1 MSDRAIPNQALLDFS
16 NRKLLSPVPK
26 KLYESAQV
34 YFSKKELD
42 LLQTAYN
49 VAFEA
54 HKDQFRKEGSAYITH
69 PVAVAMILIELHLD
83 IETVCAGLMH
93 DVLEDSFIKKS
104 YLEKLFG
111 KDVVAIV
118 DGVSNLNKLDFDS
131 IEDRNANNLQKMALA
146 MSKDIRV
153 IIVKLCDRLH
163 NMRTIEFLP
172 REKQIRKSIE
182 TIDLYG
188 PIAIRIGMQNIR
200 IELEDLAFKCIHPM
214 RARMLE
220 SAIKQAVGGRQRII
234 SKLRKQFKYHLKNND
249 ILATV
254 QGRQKSLY
262 SIYRKIKHKKKP
274 FSEILDV
281 YAFRVIVNSVDD
293 AYRSLGI
300 IHNVHKPIGKKF
312 KDYIAIPKSNGYQAI
327 HTSLI
332 ALDGVPIEV
341 QIQTKSMEII
351 AENGISAHWSYKT
364 KDNVTSESMG
374 AKKWIESFTDLNKAS
389 ADTHEF
395 VEAIKTDLVYDE
407 VYVFTPAGRIV
418 NLKSGSTPIDLA
430 YELHTDLGNHAVA
443 CKVNRKYAPLNIRLE
458 NGQSIEI
465 ITSDKQEVSPDWL
478 NFVVTS
484 KARSSIRLALRNQK
498 ISQSRKAGKLMLE
511 SELKRGGVTLDQ
523 YRGSKMSRILEM
535 IGVKSLNELLTDLG
549 SGKKTGALVAE
560 RFFSGLK
567 IRKNKNPKLKAMV
580 LSDHQIEGVSVIYA
594 KCCMPI
600 HGDPI
605 TAHSDTDRGI
615 VIHHARCR
623 QVAPHRSHNISSR
636 YFPAMWGSDRKEL
649 HYIGH
654 LKIHAED
661 RPGILADI
669 ASVFTKSNLNI
680 VNIQSRDIDAMI
692 IEFVVEVEV
701 LNTDSLNKLM
711 VKLRSLRYV
720 TSCSRIVNDTK
731 TKNEKTN
738 FYK

>member
-26 KLYESAQV
+26 NLYESARA

-69 PVAVAMILIELHLD
+69 PVAVASILIELNLD

-111 KDVVAIV
+111 KDIVAIV

-172 REKQIRKSIE
+172 REKQIKKSIE
-182 TIDLYG
+182 TLDLYG

-220 SAIKQAVGGRQRII
+220 SAIKQAVGGRQKII

-254 QGRQKSLY
+254 QGRQKTLY
-262 SIYRKIKHKKKP
+262 SIYRKIKNKKKP

-300 IHNVHKPIGKKF
+300 IHNVHKPIENKF

-364 KDNVTSESMG
+364 KDSVTSEIMG

-389 ADTHEF
+389 ANTHEF

-430 YELHTDLGNHAVA
+430 YELHTDLGNQAVA

-560 RFFSGLK
+560 RFFSALK
-567 IRKNKNPKLKAMV
+567 LRKNKNPKLKAMI

-615 VIHHARCR
+615 VIHHSRCR
-623 QVAPHRSHNISSR
+623 QVAPHRSHKISSR
-636 YFPAMWGSDRKEL
+636 YFPAMWGSDSKEL
-649 HYIGH
+649 HYKGH
-654 LKIHAED
+654 VKIHAED

-680 VNIQSRDIDAMI
+680 VNILSRDIDAMI

-701 LNTDSLNKLM
+701 MNTDSLNKLM

>member
-1 MSDRAIPNQALLDFS
+1 MSERAIPNQALLDFS

-26 KLYESAQV
+26 KLYESAQA
-34 YFSKKELD
+34 YLSKKELD

-69 PVAVAMILIELHLD
+69 PIAVATILIELHLD

-111 KDVVAIV
+111 KDIVAIV

-200 IELEDLAFKCIHPM
+200 VELEDLAFHCLHPM

-234 SKLRKQFKYHLKNND
+234 SKLRKQFKYYLKNND

-262 SIYRKIKHKKKP
+262 SIYRKIKNKKKP

-300 IHNVHKPIGKKF
+300 IHNIHKPIGKKF

-374 AKKWIESFTDLNKAS
+374 AKKWIESFTDLSKAS

-535 IGVKSLNELLTDLG
+535 IGVKSLNELLIDLG

-636 YFPAMWGSDRKEL
+636 YFPAMWGSDSTEL
-649 HYIGH
+649 HYKGH
-654 LKIHAED
+654 VKIQAED

>member
-1 MSDRAIPNQALLDFS
+1 MSDQVVSNQVLLDFS

-26 KLYESAQV
+26 KLYESAKV
-34 YFSKKELD
+34 YFSTKDLE

-54 HKDQFRKEGSAYITH
+54 HKNQFRKEGSAYITH
-69 PVAVAMILIELHLD
+69 PVEVASILIELHLD

-111 KDVVAIV
+111 KDIVAIV

-182 TIDLYG
+182 TLELYG

-220 SAIKQAVGGRQRII
+220 SAVKQTVGGRKKII
-234 SKLRKQFKYHLKNND
+234 SKLRKQFKYHLKNNN
-249 ILATV
+249 ITATV
-254 QGRQKSLY
+254 KGRQKSLS
-262 SIYRKIKHKKKP
+262 SIYAKIKNKKKP

-281 YAFRVIVNSVDD
+281 YAFRVIVRSVEDVYK
-293 AYRSLGI
+293 ALGI
-300 IHNVHKPIGKKF
+300 IHNLHKPIGNRF
-312 KDYIAIPKSNGYQAI
+312 KDYIAIPKTNGYQAL

-351 AENGISAHWSYKT
+351 AQNGISAHWSYKT
-364 KDNVTSESMG
+364 KGEVGSDLIG
-374 AKKWIESFTDLNKAS
+374 AKKWIEGFTALNNAS
-389 ADTHEF
+389 ADSHEF

-407 VYVFTPAGRIV
+407 VYVFTPTGKIV
-418 NLKSGSTPIDLA
+418 NLKSGSTPIDFA
-430 YELHTDLGNHAVA
+430 YELHTELGNKAAA

-465 ITSDKQEVSPDWL
+465 IASDNLEVSPDWL

-511 SELKRGGVTLDQ
+511 TELKRGGVSLDQ
-523 YRGSKMSRILEM
+523 YRGSRMSRILEM

-549 SGKKTGALVAE
+549 TGKKTGALVAE
-560 RFFSGLK
+560 RFFSGLSIK
-567 IRKNKNPKLKAMV
+567 KHRNSKPKAMV

-623 QVAPHRSHNISSR
+623 QVVPHRSTNVSSR
-636 YFPAMWGSDRKEL
+636 YLPAMWGTDKKEL
-649 HYIGH
+649 HYKGH

-669 ASVFTKSNLNI
+669 ASVFTRSNLNI
-680 VNIQSRDIDAMI
+680 FNIQSRDIDSMI

-701 LNTDSLNKLM
+701 LNANSLNKLM

-720 TSCSRIVNDTK
+720 TSCSRIVNDAK
-731 TKNEKTN
+731 TKNEKIN

>member
-1 MSDRAIPNQALLDFS
+1 MSDRAIPNQVLLDFS
-16 NRKLLSPVPK
+16 DRKLLSSVPK
-26 KLYESAQV
+26 NLYESAKA
-34 YFSKKELD
+34 YFSKRELD

-69 PVAVAMILIELHLD
+69 PVEVASILIELNLD

-118 DGVSNLNKLDFDS
+118 DGVSNLNKLDFNS

-182 TIDLYG
+182 TLELYG

-220 SAIKQAVGGRQRII
+220 SAVKQTVGGRKKII

-249 ILATV
+249 INATV
-254 QGRQKSLY
+254 KGRQKSLS
-262 SIYRKIKHKKKP
+262 SIYAKIKNKKKP

-293 AYRSLGI
+293 VYRALGI
-300 IHNVHKPIGKKF
+300 IHNIHKPIGNRF
-312 KDYIAIPKSNGYQAI
+312 KDYIAIPKTNGYQAL

-341 QIQTKSMEII
+341 QIQTMSMELI
-351 AENGISAHWSYKT
+351 AQNGIAAHWSYKT
-364 KDNVTSESMG
+364 KDAVNSDLIG
-374 AKKWIESFTDLNKAS
+374 AKKWIEGFSDLEKAS
-389 ADTHEF
+389 VDSHEF

-407 VYVFTPAGRIV
+407 VYVFTPAGKIV
-418 NLKSGSTPIDLA
+418 NLKSGSTPIDFA
-430 YELHTDLGNHAVA
+430 YELHTELGNKAVA

-465 ITSDKQEVSPDWL
+465 IASDKQEVSPDWL

-511 SELKRGGVTLDQ
+511 SELKRGGVSLDE
-523 YRGSKMSRILEM
+523 YRGSRMSRILEM

-560 RFFSGLK
+560 RFFAGLK
-567 IRKNKNPKLKAMV
+567 LKKNKNPKLKAMV

-623 QVAPHRSHNISSR
+623 QVAPHRSQNVSSR
-636 YFPAMWGSDRKEL
+636 YFPAMWGSDSKEL
-649 HYIGH
+649 LYKGH
-654 LKIHAED
+654 VKIHAED

-669 ASVFTKSNLNI
+669 ASAFTKSNLNI

-692 IEFVVEVEV
+692 IEFIVEVEV
-701 LNTDSLNKLM
+701 LNTGSMNKLM

>member
-1 MSDRAIPNQALLDFS
+1 MSDRAIPNQVLLDFS

-26 KLYESAQV
+26 KLYESAKV

-69 PVAVAMILIELHLD
+69 PVAVASILIELNLD

-341 QIQTKSMEII
+341 QIQTKSMETI

-430 YELHTDLGNHAVA
+430 YELHTDLGNNAVA

-549 SGKKTGALVAE
+549 SGKKTGVLVAE

-615 VIHHARCR
+615 VIHHSRCR

-636 YFPAMWGSDRKEL
+636 YFPAMWGSDSKEL
-649 HYIGH
+649 HYRGH
-654 LKIHAED
+654 VKIHAED

>member
-1 MSDRAIPNQALLDFS
+1 MSDRVVSNQALLDFS

-26 KLYESAQV
+26 KLYESAKA
-34 YFSKKELD
+34 YFSKKDLD

-69 PVAVAMILIELHLD
+69 PVEVASILIELHLD

-104 YLEKLFG
+104 YLQKLFG
-111 KDVVAIV
+111 KDIVEIV
-118 DGVSNLNKLDFDS
+118 DGVSNLNKLDFNS

-182 TIDLYG
+182 TLELYG

-220 SAIKQAVGGRQRII
+220 SAVKQTVGGRKRII
-234 SKLRKQFKYHLKNND
+234 SKLRKQFKYYLKNND
-249 ILATV
+249 ITATV
-254 QGRQKSLY
+254 KGRQKSLS
-262 SIYRKIKHKKKP
+262 SIYSKIKNKKKP

-293 AYRSLGI
+293 VYRALGV
-300 IHNVHKPIGKKF
+300 IHNVHKPIGNRF
-312 KDYIAIPKSNGYQAI
+312 KDYIAIPKTNGYQAL

-351 AENGISAHWSYKT
+351 AQNGISAHWSYKT
-364 KDNVTSESMG
+364 KDTVSSDLIG
-374 AKKWIESFTDLNKAS
+374 AKKWIESFTALSEAS
-389 ADTHEF
+389 QDSHEF
-395 VEAIKTDLVYDE
+395 VESIKTDLIYDE

-418 NLKSGSTPIDLA
+418 NLKSGSTPIDFA
-430 YELHTDLGNHAVA
+430 YELHTDLGSKALA
-443 CKVNRKYAPLNIRLE
+443 CKVNRKFAPLNIRLE

-465 ITSDKQEVSPDWL
+465 ITSDKPEVSPDWL

-484 KARSSIRLALRNQK
+484 KARSSIRLALRQQK
-498 ISQSRKAGKLMLE
+498 ISQARKAGKLMLE

-523 YRGSKMSRILEM
+523 YRGSTMSRILEM

-549 SGKKTGALVAE
+549 SGNKTGALVAE
-560 RFFSGLK
+560 RFFSGLNIK
-567 IRKNKNPKLKAMV
+567 KSKNSKLKAMV

-623 QVAPHRSHNISSR
+623 QVAPHRSHNVPSR
-636 YFPAMWGSDRKEL
+636 YFPAMWGSNTREL
-649 HYIGH
+649 HYKGH
-654 LKIHAED
+654 VKIHAED

-692 IEFVVEVEV
+692 IEFVIEVEV
-701 LNTDSLNKLM
+701 LNTDSINKLM
-711 VKLRSLRYV
+711 LKLRSLRYV
-720 TSCSRIVNDTK
+720 TSCSRIVNDAK

>member
-1 MSDRAIPNQALLDFS
+1 LSDRAIPNQVLLDFS
-16 NRKLLSPVPK
+16 NRQLLSPVPK
-26 KLYESAQV
+26 KLYESAKL

-69 PVAVAMILIELHLD
+69 PVAVASILIELHLD

-131 IEDRNANNLQKMALA
+131 LEDRNANNLQKMALA

-200 IELEDLAFKCIHPM
+200 IELEDLAFKCMHPM

-262 SIYRKIKHKKKP
+262 SIYRKIKNKKKP

-293 AYRSLGI
+293 AYRSLGV

-364 KDNVTSESMG
+364 KDKVTSDSMG

-443 CKVNRKYAPLNIRLE
+443 CRVNRKYAPLNIRLE

-465 ITSDKQEVSPDWL
+465 ITSEKQEVSPDWL

-535 IGVKSLNELLTDLG
+535 IGVKSLNELLIDLG

-560 RFFSGLK
+560 RFFSALN
-567 IRKNKNPKLKAMV
+567 IRKNKNLKLKAMV

-623 QVAPHRSHNISSR
+623 QVAPHRSHNVSSR
-636 YFPAMWGSDRKEL
+636 YFPAMWGSDSKEL
-649 HYIGH
+649 HYKAH
-654 LKIHAED
+654 VKIHAED
-661 RPGILADI
+661 KPGILADI

-680 VNIQSRDIDAMI
+680 VNIHSRDIDAMI
-692 IEFVVEVEV
+692 IEFIVEVEV

-711 VKLRSLRYV
+711 IKLRSLRFV
-720 TSCSRIVNDTK
+720 TSCTRIVNDAK
-731 TKNEKTN
+731 TKNEKNN

>member
-1 MSDRAIPNQALLDFS
+1 LSERAVSNQALLDFS

-26 KLYESAQV
+26 KLYESAKA
-34 YFSKKELD
+34 YFSRKDLD

-69 PVAVAMILIELHLD
+69 PIEVASILIELHLD

-111 KDVVAIV
+111 KDIVAIV

-182 TIDLYG
+182 TMELYG

-220 SAIKQAVGGRQRII
+220 SAVKQTVGGRKRII
-234 SKLRKQFKYHLKNND
+234 SKVRKQFKYHLKNND
-249 ILATV
+249 ITATV
-254 QGRQKSLY
+254 KGRQKSLS
-262 SIYRKIKHKKKP
+262 SIYSKIKNKKKP

-293 AYRSLGI
+293 VYRALGI
-300 IHNVHKPIGKKF
+300 IHNIHKPIGSRF
-312 KDYIAIPKSNGYQAI
+312 KDYIAIPKTNGYQAL

-341 QIQTKSMEII
+341 QIQTMSMEII
-351 AENGISAHWSYKT
+351 AQNGIAAHWSYKT
-364 KDNVTSESMG
+364 KDAVNSDLIG
-374 AKKWIESFTDLNKAS
+374 AKKWIEGFSDLKKAS
-389 ADTHEF
+389 VDSHEF

-407 VYVFTPAGRIV
+407 VYVFTPAGKIV
-418 NLKSGSTPIDLA
+418 NLKSGSTPIDFA
-430 YELHTDLGNHAVA
+430 YELHTELGNKAVA

-465 ITSDKQEVSPDWL
+465 IASNKQEVSPDWL
-478 NFVVTS
+478 NFVVSS

-511 SELKRGGVTLDQ
+511 SELKRGGVSLDE
-523 YRGSKMSRILEM
+523 YRGSRMSRILEL

-560 RFFSGLK
+560 RFFAALK
-567 IRKNKNPKLKAMV
+567 IKKNKNPKLKAMV

-623 QVAPHRSHNISSR
+623 QVAPHRSQNVSPR
-636 YFPAMWGSDRKEL
+636 YFPAMWGSDSKEL
-649 HYIGH
+649 HYKGH
-654 LKIHAED
+654 VKIHAED

-692 IEFVVEVEV
+692 IEFIVEVEV
-701 LNTDSLNKLM
+701 LNTDSMIRNELF
-711 VKLRSLRYV
+711 
-720 TSCSRIVNDTK
+720 
-731 TKNEKTN
+731 KNSQ
-738 FYK
+738 

>member
-1 MSDRAIPNQALLDFS
+1 MSDRVVSNQALLDFS

-26 KLYESAQV
+26 KLYESAKA
-34 YFSKKELD
+34 YFSKKDLD

-69 PVAVAMILIELHLD
+69 PVEVASILIELHLD

-104 YLEKLFG
+104 YLQKLFG
-111 KDVVAIV
+111 KDIVEIV
-118 DGVSNLNKLDFDS
+118 DGVSNLNKLDFNS

-182 TIDLYG
+182 TLELYG

-220 SAIKQAVGGRQRII
+220 SAVKQTVGGRKRII
-234 SKLRKQFKYHLKNND
+234 AKLRKQFKYHLKNND
-249 ILATV
+249 ITATV
-254 QGRQKSLY
+254 KGRQKSLS
-262 SIYRKIKHKKKP
+262 SIYSKIKNKKKP

-293 AYRSLGI
+293 VYRALGV
-300 IHNVHKPIGKKF
+300 IHNIHKPIGNRF
-312 KDYIAIPKSNGYQAI
+312 KDYIAIPKTNGYQAL

-351 AENGISAHWSYKT
+351 AQNGISAHWSYKT
-364 KDNVTSESMG
+364 KDTVSSDLIG
-374 AKKWIESFTDLNKAS
+374 AKKWIESFTALSEAS
-389 ADTHEF
+389 QDSHEF
-395 VEAIKTDLVYDE
+395 VESIKTDLIYDE

-418 NLKSGSTPIDLA
+418 NLKSGSTPIDFA
-430 YELHTDLGNHAVA
+430 YELHTDLGSKALA
-443 CKVNRKYAPLNIRLE
+443 CKVNRKFAPLNIRLE

-465 ITSDKQEVSPDWL
+465 ITSDKPEVSPDWL

-484 KARSSIRLALRNQK
+484 KARSSIRLALRQQK
-498 ISQSRKAGKLMLE
+498 ISQARKAGKLMLE

-523 YRGSKMSRILEM
+523 YRGSTMSRILEM

-549 SGKKTGALVAE
+549 SGNKTGALVAE
-560 RFFSGLK
+560 RFFSGLNIK
-567 IRKNKNPKLKAMV
+567 KSKNSKLKAMV

-623 QVAPHRSHNISSR
+623 QVAPHRSHNVPSR
-636 YFPAMWGSDRKEL
+636 YFPAMWGSNTREL
-649 HYIGH
+649 HYKGH
-654 LKIHAED
+654 VKIHAED

-692 IEFVVEVEV
+692 IEFVIEVEV
-701 LNTDSLNKLM
+701 LNADSINKLM
-711 VKLRSLRYV
+711 LKLRSLRYV
-720 TSCSRIVNDTK
+720 TSCSRIVNDAK

>member
-1 MSDRAIPNQALLDFS
+1 MSDRVVSNQALLDFS
-16 NRKLLSPVPK
+16 NRNLLSPVPK
-26 KLYESAQV
+26 KLYESAKA
-34 YFSKKELD
+34 YFSKKDLD

-69 PVAVAMILIELHLD
+69 PVAVASILIELNLD

-111 KDVVAIV
+111 KDILAIV
-118 DGVSNLNKLDFDS
+118 DGVSNLNKLDFNS
-131 IEDRNANNLQKMALA
+131 IEERNANNLQKMALA

-182 TIDLYG
+182 TLELYG
-188 PIAIRIGMQNIR
+188 PIAIRVGMQNIR
-200 IELEDLAFKCIHPM
+200 VELEDLAFRCIHPM

-220 SAIKQAVGGRQRII
+220 SAVKQAMGGRKRII
-234 SKLRKQFKYHLKNND
+234 SKLRKEFKHHLKAND
-249 ILATV
+249 VTATV
-254 QGRQKSLY
+254 KGRQKSLS
-262 SIYRKIKHKKKP
+262 SIYAKIKNKKKP

-293 AYRSLGI
+293 VYRALGI
-300 IHNVHKPIGKKF
+300 IHNICKPIGNRF
-312 KDYIAIPKSNGYQAI
+312 KDYIAIPKTNGYQAL

-332 ALDGVPIEV
+332 ALDGIPIEV

-351 AENGISAHWSYKT
+351 AQNGIAAHWSYKT
-364 KDNVTSESMG
+364 KDSVSSDLIG
-374 AKKWIESFTDLNKAS
+374 AKKWIESFADLKEAS
-389 ADTHEF
+389 KDSHEF
-395 VEAIKTDLVYDE
+395 VESIKTDLIYDE

-418 NLKSGSTPIDLA
+418 NLKSGSTPIDFA
-430 YELHTDLGNHAVA
+430 YELHTDLGNKAIA
-443 CKVNRKYAPLNIRLE
+443 CRVNRKFAPLNIRLE

-465 ITSDKQEVSPDWL
+465 ITSDKVEVSPDWL

-484 KARSSIRLALRNQK
+484 KARSSIRYALRQQK
-498 ISQSRKAGKLMLE
+498 ISQARKAGKLMLE
-511 SELKRGGVTLDQ
+511 SELKRGGVTLDE
-523 YRGSKMSRILEM
+523 YRGSRLSRVLEM
-535 IGVKSLNELLTDLG
+535 IGAKSLNELIIDLG

-560 RFFSGLK
+560 RFFSSLNIK
-567 IRKNKNPKLKAMV
+567 KNKHSKLKAMV
-580 LSDHQIEGVSVIYA
+580 LSDHQIEGVSVTYA

-600 HGDPI
+600 YGDPI

-615 VIHHARCR
+615 VIHHSRCR
-623 QVAPHRSHNISSR
+623 QVAPHRSHNLPSR
-636 YFPAMWGSDRKEL
+636 YFPAMWGSNSREL
-649 HYIGH
+649 HYKGH
-654 LKIHAED
+654 VKINSED
-661 RPGILADI
+661 RPGILAEI

-692 IEFVVEVEV
+692 IEFIVEVEV
-701 LNTDSLNKLM
+701 LNTDSMNKLM
-711 VKLRSLRYV
+711 VKLRSLRHV
-720 TSCSRIVNDTK
+720 TSCSRIVNDAK

>member
-1 MSDRAIPNQALLDFS
+1 MSDRALSNQVLLDFS
-16 NRKLLSPVPK
+16 NTKLLTPIPK
-26 KLYESAQV
+26 KLYESAKS

-49 VAFEA
+49 VSQEA
-54 HKDQFRKEGSAYITH
+54 HKDQFRKEGSPYITH
-69 PVAVAMILIELHLD
+69 PVAVASILIDLNLD
-83 IETVCAGLMH
+83 VETVCAGLMH

-111 KDVVAIV
+111 KDIVGIV

-172 REKQIRKSIE
+172 REKQIRKSLE
-182 TIDLYG
+182 TLDLYG

-200 IELEDLAFKCIHPM
+200 IELEDLAFRCMHPM
-214 RARMLE
+214 RASMLE
-220 SAIKQAVGGRQRII
+220 SAVKRAVGGRKKII
-234 SKLRKQFKYHLKNND
+234 SKLRKQFKYHLKNNN

-254 QGRQKSLY
+254 QGRHKSLY
-262 SIYRKIKHKKKP
+262 SIYRKIKNKKKP

-293 AYRSLGI
+293 AYRSLGV
-300 IHNVHKPIGKKF
+300 IHNIHKPIGKKF
-312 KDYIAIPKSNGYQAI
+312 KDYIAIPKLNGYQAI

-364 KDNVTSESMG
+364 KDSVNSQSIG

-389 ADTHEF
+389 IDTHEF

-407 VYVFTPAGRIV
+407 VYVFTPAGMIV
-418 NLKSGSTPIDLA
+418 NLKAGSTPIDLA
-430 YELHTDLGNHAVA
+430 YELHTELGNKAIA
-443 CKVNRKYAPLNIRLE
+443 CKVNRRYAPLNILLE

-465 ITSDKQEVSPDWL
+465 ITSEENAVSPEWL

-484 KARSSIRLALRNQK
+484 KARSSIRSSLRQQK
-498 ISQSRKAGKLMLE
+498 ISQSRKVGKLMLE

-523 YRGSKMSRILEM
+523 YRGSRMSKILEV
-535 IGVKSLNELLTDLG
+535 IGVKSLNELLTELG

-560 RFFSGLK
+560 RFFSALRK
-567 IRKNKNPKLKAMV
+567 RKNKSLKIKPMI
-580 LSDHQIEGVSVIYA
+580 LKDHQIEGVSVIYA

-600 HGDPI
+600 YGDPI

-615 VIHHARCR
+615 VIHHSRCR
-623 QVAPHRSHNISSR
+623 QVIPHRSHKVSPR
-636 YFPAMWGSDRKEL
+636 YFPAMWGTDSKEL
-649 HYIGH
+649 HYKGH

-669 ASVFTKSNLNI
+669 ASVFTRSNLNI
-680 VNIQSRDIDAMI
+680 VNIQSRDIDSMI

-701 LNTDSLNKLM
+701 FNTESLNKLM

-720 TSCSRIVNDTK
+720 TSCSRIVNDAK
-731 TKNEKTN
+731 SKNEKAN
-738 FYK
+738 LYK

>member
-1 MSDRAIPNQALLDFS
+1 MSDRAIPNQVLLDFS

-26 KLYESAQV
+26 KLYESAKV

-69 PVAVAMILIELHLD
+69 PVSVASILIELNLD

-341 QIQTKSMEII
+341 QIQTKSMETI

-430 YELHTDLGNHAVA
+430 YELHTDLGNNAVA
-443 CKVNRKYAPLNIRLE
+443 RKVNRKYAPLNIRLE

-549 SGKKTGALVAE
+549 SGKKTGVLVAE

-615 VIHHARCR
+615 VIHHSRCR

-636 YFPAMWGSDRKEL
+636 YFPAIWGSDSKEL
-649 HYIGH
+649 HYKGH
-654 LKIHAED
+654 VKIHAED

>member
-1 MSDRAIPNQALLDFS
+1 MSDRALSNQVLLDFS
-16 NRKLLSPVPK
+16 NTKLLTPIPK
-26 KLYESAQV
+26 KLYESAKS

-49 VAFEA
+49 VSQEA
-54 HKDQFRKEGSAYITH
+54 HKDQFRKEGSPYITH
-69 PVAVAMILIELHLD
+69 PVAVASILIDLNLD
-83 IETVCAGLMH
+83 VETVCAGLMH

-111 KDVVAIV
+111 KDIVGIV

-172 REKQIRKSIE
+172 REKQIRKSLE
-182 TIDLYG
+182 TLDLYG

-200 IELEDLAFKCIHPM
+200 IELEDLAFRCMHPM
-214 RARMLE
+214 RASMLE
-220 SAIKQAVGGRQRII
+220 SAVKRAVGGRKKII
-234 SKLRKQFKYHLKNND
+234 SKLRKQFKYHLKNNN

-262 SIYRKIKHKKKP
+262 SIYRKIKNKKKP

-293 AYRSLGI
+293 AYRSLGV
-300 IHNVHKPIGKKF
+300 IHNIHKPIGKKF
-312 KDYIAIPKSNGYQAI
+312 KDYIAIPKLNGYQAI

-364 KDNVTSESMG
+364 KDSVNSQSIG

-389 ADTHEF
+389 IDTHEF

-407 VYVFTPAGRIV
+407 VYVFTPAGMIV
-418 NLKSGSTPIDLA
+418 NLKAGSTPIDLA
-430 YELHTDLGNHAVA
+430 YELHTELGNKAIA
-443 CKVNRKYAPLNIRLE
+443 CKVNRRYAPLNILLE

-465 ITSDKQEVSPDWL
+465 ITSEENAVSPEWL

-484 KARSSIRLALRNQK
+484 KARSSIRSSLRQQK
-498 ISQSRKAGKLMLE
+498 ISQSRKVGKLMLE

-523 YRGSKMSRILEM
+523 YRGSRMSKILEV
-535 IGVKSLNELLTDLG
+535 IGVKSLNELLTELG

-560 RFFSGLK
+560 RFFSALRK
-567 IRKNKNPKLKAMV
+567 RKNKSLKIKPMI
-580 LSDHQIEGVSVIYA
+580 LKDHQIEGVSVIYA

-600 HGDPI
+600 YGDPI

-615 VIHHARCR
+615 VIHHSRCR
-623 QVAPHRSHNISSR
+623 QVIPHRSHKVSPR
-636 YFPAMWGSDRKEL
+636 YFPAMWGTDSKEL
-649 HYIGH
+649 HYKGH

-669 ASVFTKSNLNI
+669 ASVFTRSNLNI
-680 VNIQSRDIDAMI
+680 VNIQSRDIDSMI

-701 LNTDSLNKLM
+701 FNTESLNKLM

-720 TSCSRIVNDTK
+720 TSCSRIVNDAK
-731 TKNEKTN
+731 SKNEKAN

>member
-1 MSDRAIPNQALLDFS
+1 
-16 NRKLLSPVPK
+16 
-26 KLYESAQV
+26 
-34 YFSKKELD
+34 
-42 LLQTAYN
+42 
-49 VAFEA
+49 
-54 HKDQFRKEGSAYITH
+54 YITH
-69 PVAVAMILIELHLD
+69 PVAVASILIELNLD

-111 KDVVAIV
+111 KDIVAIV
-118 DGVSNLNKLDFDS
+118 DGVSNLNKLDFNS
-131 IEDRNANNLQKMALA
+131 LEERNANNLQKMALA

-182 TIDLYG
+182 TLELYG
-188 PIAIRIGMQNIR
+188 PIAIRVGMQNIR
-200 IELEDLAFKCIHPM
+200 VELEDLAFRCIHPM

-220 SAIKQAVGGRQRII
+220 SAVKQAMGGRKRII
-234 SKLRKQFKYHLKNND
+234 SKLRKEFKHYLKVND
-249 ILATV
+249 VTATV
-254 QGRQKSLY
+254 KGRQKSLS
-262 SIYRKIKHKKKP
+262 SIYAKIKNKKKP

-293 AYRSLGI
+293 VYRALGI
-300 IHNVHKPIGKKF
+300 IHNICKPIGSRF
-312 KDYIAIPKSNGYQAI
+312 KDYIAIPKTNGYQAL

-332 ALDGVPIEV
+332 ALDGIPIEV

-351 AENGISAHWSYKT
+351 AQNGIAAHWSYKT
-364 KDNVTSESMG
+364 KDSVSSDLIG
-374 AKKWIESFTDLNKAS
+374 AKKWIESFVDLKEAS
-389 ADTHEF
+389 KDSHEF
-395 VEAIKTDLVYDE
+395 VESIKTDLIYDE

-418 NLKSGSTPIDLA
+418 NLKSGSTPIDFA
-430 YELHTDLGNHAVA
+430 YELHTDLGNKAIA
-443 CKVNRKYAPLNIRLE
+443 CKVNRKFAPLNIRLE

-465 ITSDKQEVSPDWL
+465 ITSDKLEVSPDWL

-484 KARSSIRLALRNQK
+484 KARSSIRYALRQQK
-498 ISQSRKAGKLMLE
+498 ISQARKAGKLMLE
-511 SELKRGGVTLDQ
+511 SELKRGGVTLDE
-523 YRGSKMSRILEM
+523 YRGSRLSKVLEM
-535 IGVKSLNELLTDLG
+535 IGAKSLNELIIDLG

-560 RFFSGLK
+560 RFFSSLNIK
-567 IRKNKNPKLKAMV
+567 KNKHSKLKAMV
-580 LSDHQIEGVSVIYA
+580 LSDHQIEGVSVTYA

-600 HGDPI
+600 YGDPI

-615 VIHHARCR
+615 VIHHSRCR
-623 QVAPHRSHNISSR
+623 QVAPHRSHNLPSR
-636 YFPAMWGSDRKEL
+636 YFPAMWGSNSREL
-649 HYIGH
+649 HYKGH
-654 LKIHAED
+654 VKIHSED
-661 RPGILADI
+661 RPGILAEI

-692 IEFVVEVEV
+692 IEFIVEVEV
-701 LNTDSLNKLM
+701 LNTDSMNKLM
-711 VKLRSLRYV
+711 VKLRSLRQV
-720 TSCSRIVNDTK
+720 TSCSRIVNDAK

>member
-1 MSDRAIPNQALLDFS
+1 LSDRAIPNQVLLDFS
-16 NRKLLSPVPK
+16 NRKLLSPVPA
-26 KLYESAQV
+26 KLYKSAKG
-34 YFSKKELD
+34 YFSKKELN

-54 HKDQFRKEGSAYITH
+54 HKEQFRKEGSAYITH
-69 PVAVAMILIELHLD
+69 PVAVASTLIELHLD
-83 IETVCAGLMH
+83 VETVCAGLMH

-111 KDVVAIV
+111 KDIVAIV

-172 REKQIRKSIE
+172 RETQIRKSIE
-182 TIDLYG
+182 TLDLYG

-200 IELEDLAFKCIHPM
+200 IELEDLSFRCIHPM

-262 SIYRKIKHKKKP
+262 SIYKKIKDKKKP

-332 ALDGVPIEV
+332 ALDGVPVEV

-364 KDNVTSESMG
+364 KDTVTSESIG
-374 AKKWIESFTDLNKAS
+374 AKKWIESFADLNNAS
-389 ADTHEF
+389 IDSHEF

-430 YELHTDLGNHAVA
+430 YELHTELGNKAVA

-465 ITSDKQEVSPDWL
+465 ITSDKLEVSPDWL

-498 ISQSRKAGKLMLE
+498 ISQARKAGKLMLE
-511 SELKRGGVTLDQ
+511 RELKRGGVTLGH
-523 YRGSKMSRILEM
+523 YRGSKMSRILDM
-535 IGVKSLNELLTDLG
+535 IGVKSLNELLIDLG
-549 SGKKTGALVAE
+549 SGKKTGALVVE

-567 IRKNKNPKLKAMV
+567 IKKNKTVKLKAMV
-580 LSDHQIEGVSVIYA
+580 LADNQIEGVSVIYA

-600 HGDPI
+600 HGDPV
-605 TAHSDTDRGI
+605 TAHSDTNRGI

-623 QVAPHRSHNISSR
+623 RVVPHRSHSLSSR
-636 YFPAMWGSDRKEL
+636 YFSAIWGSDSKEL

-654 LKIHAED
+654 IKIQAED

-692 IEFVVEVEV
+692 IEFGVEVEV
-701 LNTDSLNKLM
+701 LNINSLKQLM
-711 VKLRSLRYV
+711 VKLRSLKYV

-738 FYK
+738 LYK

>member
-26 KLYESAQV
+26 NLYESARA

-69 PVAVAMILIELHLD
+69 PVAVASILIELNLD

-111 KDVVAIV
+111 KDIVAIV

-172 REKQIRKSIE
+172 REKQIKKSIE
-182 TIDLYG
+182 TLDLYG

-220 SAIKQAVGGRQRII
+220 SAIKQAVGGRQKII

-254 QGRQKSLY
+254 QGRQKTLY
-262 SIYRKIKHKKKP
+262 SIYRKIKNKKKP

-300 IHNVHKPIGKKF
+300 IHNVHKPIENKF

-364 KDNVTSESMG
+364 KDSVTSESMG

-430 YELHTDLGNHAVA
+430 YELHTDLGNQAVA

-560 RFFSGLK
+560 RFFSALK
-567 IRKNKNPKLKAMV
+567 LRKNKNPKLKAMI

-615 VIHHARCR
+615 VIHHSRCR
-623 QVAPHRSHNISSR
+623 QVAPHRSHKISSR
-636 YFPAMWGSDRKEL
+636 YFPAMWGSDSKEL
-649 HYIGH
+649 HYKGH
-654 LKIHAED
+654 VKIHAED

-680 VNIQSRDIDAMI
+680 VNILSRDIDAMI

>member
-1 MSDRAIPNQALLDFS
+1 MSDRAIPNQVLLDFS
-16 NRKLLSPVPK
+16 DRKLLSPVPK
-26 KLYESAQV
+26 NLYESAKA
-34 YFSKKELD
+34 YFSKRELD

-69 PVAVAMILIELHLD
+69 PVEVASILIELNLD

-118 DGVSNLNKLDFDS
+118 DGVSNLNKLDFNS
-131 IEDRNANNLQKMALA
+131 IEDRNANNIQKMALA

-182 TIDLYG
+182 TLELYG

-214 RARMLE
+214 RARILE
-220 SAIKQAVGGRQRII
+220 SAVKQTVGGRKKII

-249 ILATV
+249 ITATV
-254 QGRQKSLY
+254 KGRQKSLS
-262 SIYRKIKHKKKP
+262 SIYAKIKNKKKP

-293 AYRSLGI
+293 VYRALGI
-300 IHNVHKPIGKKF
+300 IHNIHKPIGNRF
-312 KDYIAIPKSNGYQAI
+312 KDYIAIPKTNGYQAL

-341 QIQTKSMEII
+341 QIQTMSMEII
-351 AENGISAHWSYKT
+351 AQNGIAAHWSYKT
-364 KDNVTSESMG
+364 KDAINSDLIG
-374 AKKWIESFTDLNKAS
+374 AKKWIEGFSDLKKAS
-389 ADTHEF
+389 VDSHEF

-407 VYVFTPAGRIV
+407 VYVFTPAGKIV
-418 NLKSGSTPIDLA
+418 NLKSGSTPIDFA
-430 YELHTDLGNHAVA
+430 YELHTELGNKAVA

-465 ITSDKQEVSPDWL
+465 IASDKQEVSPDWL

-511 SELKRGGVTLDQ
+511 SELKRGGVSLDE
-523 YRGSKMSRILEM
+523 YRGSRMSRILEM

-560 RFFSGLK
+560 RFFAGLK
-567 IRKNKNPKLKAMV
+567 LKKNKNPKLKAMV

-623 QVAPHRSHNISSR
+623 QVAPHRSQNVSSR
-636 YFPAMWGSDRKEL
+636 YFPAMWGSDSKEL
-649 HYIGH
+649 HYKGH
-654 LKIHAED
+654 VKIHAED

-692 IEFVVEVEV
+692 IEFIVEVEV
-701 LNTDSLNKLM
+701 LNTDSMNQLM

>member
-1 MSDRAIPNQALLDFS
+1 MSDRIVSNQALLDFS

-26 KLYESAQV
+26 KLYESAKA
-34 YFSKKELD
+34 YFSKKDLD

-69 PVAVAMILIELHLD
+69 PVEVASILIELNLD

-111 KDVVAIV
+111 KDILAIV
-118 DGVSNLNKLDFDS
+118 DGVSNLNKLDFNS
-131 IEDRNANNLQKMALA
+131 IEERNANNLQKMALA

-182 TIDLYG
+182 TLELYG
-188 PIAIRIGMQNIR
+188 PIAIRVGMQNIR
-200 IELEDLAFKCIHPM
+200 VELEDLAFRCIHPM

-220 SAIKQAVGGRQRII
+220 SAVKQAMGGRKRII
-234 SKLRKQFKYHLKNND
+234 SKLRKEFKHHLKAND
-249 ILATV
+249 VTATV
-254 QGRQKSLY
+254 KGRQKSLS
-262 SIYRKIKHKKKP
+262 SIYAKIKNKKKP

-293 AYRSLGI
+293 VYRALGI
-300 IHNVHKPIGKKF
+300 IHNICKPIGNRF
-312 KDYIAIPKSNGYQAI
+312 KDYIAIPKTNGYQAL

-332 ALDGVPIEV
+332 ALDGIPIEV

-351 AENGISAHWSYKT
+351 AQNGIAAHWSYKT
-364 KDNVTSESMG
+364 KDSVSSDLIG
-374 AKKWIESFTDLNKAS
+374 AKKWIESFADLKEAS
-389 ADTHEF
+389 KDSHEF
-395 VEAIKTDLVYDE
+395 VESIKTDLIYDE

-418 NLKSGSTPIDLA
+418 NLKSGSTPIDFA
-430 YELHTDLGNHAVA
+430 YELHTDLGNKAIA
-443 CKVNRKYAPLNIRLE
+443 CRVNRKFAPLNIRLE

-465 ITSDKQEVSPDWL
+465 ITSDKLEVSPDWL

-484 KARSSIRLALRNQK
+484 KARSSIRYALRQQK
-498 ISQSRKAGKLMLE
+498 ISQARKAGKLMLE
-511 SELKRGGVTLDQ
+511 SELKRGGVTLDE
-523 YRGSKMSRILEM
+523 YRGSRLSRVLEM
-535 IGVKSLNELLTDLG
+535 IGAKSLNELIIDLG

-560 RFFSGLK
+560 RFFSSLNIK
-567 IRKNKNPKLKAMV
+567 KNKHSKLKAMV
-580 LSDHQIEGVSVIYA
+580 LSDHQIEGVSVTYA

-600 HGDPI
+600 YGDPI

-615 VIHHARCR
+615 VIHHSRCR
-623 QVAPHRSHNISSR
+623 QVAPHRSHNLPSR
-636 YFPAMWGSDRKEL
+636 YFPAMWGSNSREL
-649 HYIGH
+649 NYKGH
-654 LKIHAED
+654 VKIHSED
-661 RPGILADI
+661 RPGILAEI

-692 IEFVVEVEV
+692 IEFIVEVEV
-701 LNTDSLNKLM
+701 LNTDSMNKLM
-711 VKLRSLRYV
+711 VKLRSLRHV
-720 TSCSRIVNDTK
+720 TSCSRIVNDAK

>member
-1 MSDRAIPNQALLDFS
+1 
-16 NRKLLSPVPK
+16 
-26 KLYESAQV
+26 
-34 YFSKKELD
+34 
-42 LLQTAYN
+42 
-49 VAFEA
+49 
-54 HKDQFRKEGSAYITH
+54 
-69 PVAVAMILIELHLD
+69 
-83 IETVCAGLMH
+83 
-93 DVLEDSFIKKS
+93 
-104 YLEKLFG
+104 
-111 KDVVAIV
+111 
-118 DGVSNLNKLDFDS
+118 
-131 IEDRNANNLQKMALA
+131 
-146 MSKDIRV
+146 
-153 IIVKLCDRLH
+153 
-163 NMRTIEFLP
+163 MRTIEFLP

-182 TIDLYG
+182 TMELYG

-220 SAIKQAVGGRQRII
+220 SAVKQTVGGRKRII

-249 ILATV
+249 ITATV
-254 QGRQKSLY
+254 KGRQKSLS
-262 SIYRKIKHKKKP
+262 SIYSKIKNKKKP

-293 AYRSLGI
+293 VYRALGV
-300 IHNVHKPIGKKF
+300 IHNVHKPIGNRF
-312 KDYIAIPKSNGYQAI
+312 KDYIAIPKTNGYQAI

-351 AENGISAHWSYKT
+351 AQNGISAHWSYKT
-364 KDNVTSESMG
+364 KDSVSSDLIG
-374 AKKWIESFTDLNKAS
+374 AKKWIESFTALSEAS
-389 ADTHEF
+389 KDSHEF
-395 VEAIKTDLVYDE
+395 VESIKTDLIYDE

-430 YELHTDLGNHAVA
+430 YELHTDLGNKAIA
-443 CKVNRKYAPLNIRLE
+443 CKVNRKFAPLNIRLE

-465 ITSDKQEVSPDWL
+465 ITSDKLEVSPDWL

-484 KARSSIRLALRNQK
+484 KARSSIRLALRQQK
-498 ISQSRKAGKLMLE
+498 ISQARKAGKLVLE
-511 SELKRGGVTLDQ
+511 SELKRGGVSLDQ
-523 YRGSKMSRILEM
+523 YRGSTMSRILEM

-560 RFFSGLK
+560 RFFSGLNIK
-567 IRKNKNPKLKAMV
+567 KNKNSKLKAMV
-580 LSDHQIEGVSVIYA
+580 LSNHQIEGVSVIYA

-623 QVAPHRSHNISSR
+623 QVAPHRSHKIPSR
-636 YFPAMWGSDRKEL
+636 YFPAMWGSNSREL
-649 HYIGH
+649 HYKGH
-654 LKIHAED
+654 VKIHAED

-692 IEFVVEVEV
+692 IEFVIEVEV
-701 LNTDSLNKLM
+701 LNADSINKLM

-720 TSCSRIVNDTK
+720 TSCSRIVNDAK

>member
-1 MSDRAIPNQALLDFS
+1 MSDRVVSNQVLLDFS

-26 KLYESAQV
+26 KLYESAKV
-34 YFSKKELD
+34 YFSKKDLD

-69 PVAVAMILIELHLD
+69 PVEVASILIELHLD

-111 KDVVAIV
+111 KDIVAIV

-182 TIDLYG
+182 TMELYG

-220 SAIKQAVGGRQRII
+220 SAVKQTVGGRKRII
-234 SKLRKQFKYHLKNND
+234 SKLRKQFKYYLKNND
-249 ILATV
+249 ITATV
-254 QGRQKSLY
+254 KGRQKSLS
-262 SIYRKIKHKKKP
+262 SIYSKIKNKKKP

-293 AYRSLGI
+293 VYRALGV
-300 IHNVHKPIGKKF
+300 IHNVHKPIGNRF
-312 KDYIAIPKSNGYQAI
+312 KDYIAIPKTNGYQAL

-351 AENGISAHWSYKT
+351 AQNGISAHWSYKT
-364 KDNVTSESMG
+364 KDTVSSDLIG
-374 AKKWIESFTDLNKAS
+374 AKKWIESFTALSEAS
-389 ADTHEF
+389 QDSHEF
-395 VEAIKTDLVYDE
+395 VESIKTDLIYDE

-418 NLKSGSTPIDLA
+418 NLKSGSTPIDFA
-430 YELHTDLGNHAVA
+430 YELHTDLGSKALA
-443 CKVNRKYAPLNIRLE
+443 CKVNRKFAPLNIRLE

-465 ITSDKQEVSPDWL
+465 ITSDKPEVNPDWL

-484 KARSSIRLALRNQK
+484 KARSSIRLALRQQK
-498 ISQSRKAGKLMLE
+498 ISQARKAGKLMLE

-523 YRGSKMSRILEM
+523 YRGSTMSRILEI

-549 SGKKTGALVAE
+549 SGNKTGALVAE
-560 RFFSGLK
+560 RFFSGLNIK
-567 IRKNKNPKLKAMV
+567 KSKNSKLKAMV

-623 QVAPHRSHNISSR
+623 QVAPHRSHNVPSR
-636 YFPAMWGSDRKEL
+636 YFPAMWGSNTREL
-649 HYIGH
+649 HYKGH
-654 LKIHAED
+654 VKIHAED

-692 IEFVVEVEV
+692 IEFVIEVEV
-701 LNTDSLNKLM
+701 LNADSINKLM
-711 VKLRSLRYV
+711 LKLRSLRYV
-720 TSCSRIVNDTK
+720 TSCSRIVNDAK

>member
-1 MSDRAIPNQALLDFS
+1 MSDRAITNQALLDFS
-16 NRKLLSPVPK
+16 NSQLLSPLPK
-26 KLYESAQV
+26 NLYESAKV
-34 YFSKKELD
+34 YFNKKELG

-54 HKDQFRKEGSAYITH
+54 HKGQLRKEGSAYITH
-69 PVAVAMILIELHLD
+69 PVAVASILMDLKLD

-104 YLEKLFG
+104 YLEKIFG

-118 DGVSNLNKLDFDS
+118 DGVSNLNKLDFNS
-131 IEDRNANNLQKMALA
+131 LEDRNANNLQKMALA

-163 NMRTIEFLP
+163 NMRTIQFLP
-172 REKQIRKSIE
+172 RDKQIRKSIE
-182 TIDLYG
+182 TLELYG

-214 RARMLE
+214 RARILE
-220 SAIKQAVGGRQRII
+220 SAVQQTVGGRKKII

-249 ILATV
+249 ITATV
-254 QGRQKSLY
+254 KGRQKSLS
-262 SIYRKIKHKKKP
+262 SIYAKIKNKKKP

-281 YAFRVIVNSVDD
+281 YAFRVIVRSVDD
-293 AYRSLGI
+293 VYKALGI
-300 IHNVHKPIGKKF
+300 IHNLHKPIGNRF
-312 KDYIAIPKSNGYQAI
+312 KDYIAIPKTNGYQAL

-351 AENGISAHWSYKT
+351 AQNGISAHWSYKT
-364 KDNVTSESMG
+364 KGEVGSDLIG
-374 AKKWIESFTDLNKAS
+374 AKKWIEGFTDLQKAS
-389 ADTHEF
+389 IDSHEF

-407 VYVFTPAGRIV
+407 VYVFTPAGKIV
-418 NLKSGSTPIDLA
+418 NLKSGSTPIDFA
-430 YELHTDLGNHAVA
+430 YELHTELGNKAAA

-465 ITSDKQEVSPDWL
+465 IPSDNLEVSPDWL

-511 SELKRGGVTLDQ
+511 TELKRGGASLDQ
-523 YRGSKMSRILEM
+523 YRGSRMSRILEM

-560 RFFSGLK
+560 RFFAGLSIK
-567 IRKNKNPKLKAMV
+567 KNRNSKPKAMV

-623 QVAPHRSHNISSR
+623 QVAPHRSANVSSR
-636 YFPAMWGSDRKEL
+636 YLPAMWGTDKKEL
-649 HYIGH
+649 HYKGH

-669 ASVFTKSNLNI
+669 ASVFTRSNLNI
-680 VNIQSRDIDAMI
+680 VNIQSRDIDSMI
-692 IEFVVEVEV
+692 IEFIVEVEV
-701 LNTDSLNKLM
+701 LNADSLNRLM

>member
-1 MSDRAIPNQALLDFS
+1 MSERAVSNQALLDFS

-26 KLYESAQV
+26 KLYESAKA
-34 YFSKKELD
+34 YFSRKDLD

-54 HKDQFRKEGSAYITH
+54 HKDQFRIEGSAYITH
-69 PVAVAMILIELHLD
+69 PIEVASILIELHLD

-111 KDVVAIV
+111 KDIVAIV

-172 REKQIRKSIE
+172 REKQIKKSIE
-182 TIDLYG
+182 TMELYG

-220 SAIKQAVGGRQRII
+220 SAVKQTVGGRKRII
-234 SKLRKQFKYHLKNND
+234 SKVRKQFKYHLKNND
-249 ILATV
+249 ITATV
-254 QGRQKSLY
+254 KGRQKSLS
-262 SIYRKIKHKKKP
+262 SIYSKIKNKKKP

-293 AYRSLGI
+293 VYRALGI
-300 IHNVHKPIGKKF
+300 IHNIHKPIGSRF
-312 KDYIAIPKSNGYQAI
+312 KDYIAIPKTNGYQAL

-351 AENGISAHWSYKT
+351 AQNGISAHWSYKT
-364 KDNVTSESMG
+364 KDSVSSDLIG
-374 AKKWIESFTDLNKAS
+374 AKKWIEGFSDLKKAS
-389 ADTHEF
+389 IDSHEF

-407 VYVFTPAGRIV
+407 VYVFTPAGKIV
-418 NLKSGSTPIDLA
+418 NLKSGSTPIDFA
-430 YELHTDLGNHAVA
+430 YELHTELGNKAVA

-465 ITSDKQEVSPDWL
+465 IASDKQEVSPDWL

-511 SELKRGGVTLDQ
+511 SELKRGGISLDE
-523 YRGSKMSRILEM
+523 YRGSRMSRILEL

-560 RFFSGLK
+560 RFFAALK
-567 IRKNKNPKLKAMV
+567 IKKNKNSKLKAMV

-623 QVAPHRSHNISSR
+623 QVAPHRSQNVSPR
-636 YFPAMWGSDRKEL
+636 YFPAMWGSDSKEL
-649 HYIGH
+649 HYKGH
-654 LKIHAED
+654 VKIHAED

-680 VNIQSRDIDAMI
+680 ANIQSRDIDAMI
-692 IEFVVEVEV
+692 IEFIVEVEV
-701 LNTDSLNKLM
+701 LNADSMNQLM
-711 VKLRSLRYV
+711 IKLRSLRYV

>member
-1 MSDRAIPNQALLDFS
+1 MSDRAIPNQVLLDFS
-16 NRKLLSPVPK
+16 DRKLLSPVPK
-26 KLYESAQV
+26 NLYESAKA
-34 YFSKKELD
+34 YFSKRELD

-69 PVAVAMILIELHLD
+69 PVEVASILIELNLD

-118 DGVSNLNKLDFDS
+118 DGVSNLNKLDFNS

-182 TIDLYG
+182 TLELYG

-220 SAIKQAVGGRQRII
+220 SAVKQTVGGRKKII

-249 ILATV
+249 ITATV
-254 QGRQKSLY
+254 KGRQKSLS
-262 SIYRKIKHKKKP
+262 SIYAKIKNKKKP

-293 AYRSLGI
+293 VYRALGI
-300 IHNVHKPIGKKF
+300 IHNIYKPIGNRF
-312 KDYIAIPKSNGYQAI
+312 KDYIAIPKTNGYQAL

-341 QIQTKSMEII
+341 QIQTMSMEII
-351 AENGISAHWSYKT
+351 AQNGIAAHWSYKT
-364 KDNVTSESMG
+364 KDAINSDLIG
-374 AKKWIESFTDLNKAS
+374 AKKWIEGFSDLKKAS
-389 ADTHEF
+389 VDSHEF

-407 VYVFTPAGRIV
+407 VYVFTPAGKIV
-418 NLKSGSTPIDLA
+418 NLKSGSTPIDFA
-430 YELHTDLGNHAVA
+430 YELHTELGNKAVA
-443 CKVNRKYAPLNIRLE
+443 CKVNRKYAPLNSRLE

-465 ITSDKQEVSPDWL
+465 IASDKQEASPDWL

-511 SELKRGGVTLDQ
+511 SELKRGGVSLDE
-523 YRGSKMSRILEM
+523 YRGSRMSRILEM

-560 RFFSGLK
+560 RFFAGLK
-567 IRKNKNPKLKAMV
+567 LKKNKNPKLKAMV

-623 QVAPHRSHNISSR
+623 QVAPHRSQNVSSR
-636 YFPAMWGSDRKEL
+636 YFPAMWGFDSKEL
-649 HYIGH
+649 HYKGH
-654 LKIHAED
+654 VKIHAED

-692 IEFVVEVEV
+692 IEFIVEVEV
-701 LNTDSLNKLM
+701 LNTDSMNRLM

>member
-1 MSDRAIPNQALLDFS
+1 MSDRVVSNQALLDFS

-26 KLYESAQV
+26 KLYESAKA
-34 YFSKKELD
+34 YFSKKDLD

-69 PVAVAMILIELHLD
+69 PVEVASILIELHLD

-104 YLEKLFG
+104 YLQKLFG
-111 KDVVAIV
+111 KDIVEIV
-118 DGVSNLNKLDFDS
+118 DGVSNLNKLDFNS

-182 TIDLYG
+182 TLELYG

-220 SAIKQAVGGRQRII
+220 SAVKQTVGGRKRII
-234 SKLRKQFKYHLKNND
+234 SKLRKQFKYYLKNND
-249 ILATV
+249 ITATV
-254 QGRQKSLY
+254 KGRQKSLS
-262 SIYRKIKHKKKP
+262 SIYSKIKNKKKP

-293 AYRSLGI
+293 VYRALGV
-300 IHNVHKPIGKKF
+300 IHNVHKPIGNRF
-312 KDYIAIPKSNGYQAI
+312 KDYIAIPKTNGYQAL

-351 AENGISAHWSYKT
+351 AQNGISAHWSYKT
-364 KDNVTSESMG
+364 KDTVSSDLIG
-374 AKKWIESFTDLNKAS
+374 AKKWIESFTALSEAS
-389 ADTHEF
+389 QDSHEF
-395 VEAIKTDLVYDE
+395 VESIKTDLIYDE

-418 NLKSGSTPIDLA
+418 NLKSGSTPIDFA
-430 YELHTDLGNHAVA
+430 YELHTDLGSKALA
-443 CKVNRKYAPLNIRLE
+443 CKVNRKFAPLNIRLE

-465 ITSDKQEVSPDWL
+465 ITSDKPEVSPDWL

-484 KARSSIRLALRNQK
+484 KARSSIRLALRQQK
-498 ISQSRKAGKLMLE
+498 ISQARKAGKLMLE

-523 YRGSKMSRILEM
+523 YRGSTMSRILEM

-549 SGKKTGALVAE
+549 SGNKTGALVAE
-560 RFFSGLK
+560 RFFSGLNIK
-567 IRKNKNPKLKAMV
+567 KSKNPKLKAMV

-623 QVAPHRSHNISSR
+623 QVAPHRSHNVPSR
-636 YFPAMWGSDRKEL
+636 YFPAMWGSNTREL
-649 HYIGH
+649 HYKGH
-654 LKIHAED
+654 VKIHAED

-692 IEFVVEVEV
+692 IEFVIEVEV
-701 LNTDSLNKLM
+701 LNADSINKLM
-711 VKLRSLRYV
+711 LKLRSLRYV
-720 TSCSRIVNDTK
+720 TSCSRIVNDAK